1 MDDSFQFII
10 ESPQNTQGHKKR
22 PRLVTSCDN
31 CRLKKIK
38 CLQSTPE
45 GKCEACRA
53 AKIQCRFRDRERYFA
68 ERSRSIAGPGASSG
82 YNSSEQRPDSS
93 ADTFPVAS
101 TSSSNPAHSA
111 YSIPRSMSRS
121 PKASGIVGTDDNGS
135 VRYSPY
141 APDPRRS
148 VEYSHRHSSS
158 MSYTTSARQSPLNY
172 QSMSPSPSNSPMMYH
187 SRTQSNPNARQ
198 TPLFD
203 SSSPQHPSYSLM
215 TEFILLFFN
224 NLHQEYSF
232 IAYDDVYRDYTQ
244 RRMSPPLANC
254 IAAFAVRFSPNPDL
268 TVRGLHNVAET
279 YANSAKTAV
288 NAVSHIP
295 SVDTLHALMLLAWYE
310 YKANRINSFRDY
322 AQLST
327 RMSTQL
333 GYASASTGH
342 EGERRTQTMKSLYH
356 LQLVASQF
364 N

>member
-38 CLQSTPE
+38 CLQPTPE

-68 ERSRSIAGPGASSG
+68 ERSRSIAGPGASS
-82 YNSSEQRPDSS
+82 SEQRSTHFDS
-93 ADTFPVAS
+93 ADGFPVV
-101 TSSSNPAHSA
+101 SSSSSPALSS
-111 YSIPRSMSRS
+111 YSIPRSVSHS
-121 PKASGIVGTDDNGS
+121 PQANGVVGADDNGS

-158 MSYTTSARQSPLNY
+158 MSYNSSARQSPLSY

-187 SRTQSNPNARQ
+187 PRSQSNPNSRQ
-198 TPLFD
+198 VPLFD
-203 SSSPQHPSYSLM
+203 STSSHPSYSLM

-232 IAYDDVYRDYTQ
+232 VAYDDVYRDYNQ
-244 RRMSPPLANC
+244 RRMSTPLANC
-254 IAAFAVRFSPNPDL
+254 IAAFAVRFSTNPDL

-279 YANSAKTAV
+279 YATSAKTAV

-295 SVDTLHALMLLAWYE
+295 SVDTLHALMLMAWYE

-333 GYASASTGH
+333 GYATASSGH
-342 EGERRTQTMKSLYH
+342 EGERRTQTMKALYH
-356 LQLVASQF
+356 LQLVASQYH
-364 N
+364 

>member
-38 CLQSTPE
+38 CLQPTPE

-68 ERSRSIAGPGASSG
+68 ERSRSIAGPGAPSTPT
-82 YNSSEQRPDSS
+82 NNEQRSDTS
-93 ADTFPVAS
+93 ADAFSVAS
-101 TSSSNPAHSA
+101 SSSSLSHTS
-111 YSIPRSMSRS
+111 YSIPRSVSHS
-121 PKASGIVGTDDNGS
+121 PKASGIVGMDDNGS

-158 MSYTTSARQSPLNY
+158 VSYNTSARQSPLSY

-187 SRTQSNPNARQ
+187 SRTQSNPNPRQ
-198 TPLFD
+198 AHLFD
-203 SSSPQHPSYSLM
+203 STSPQHPSYSLM

-224 NLHQEYSF
+224 NLHQEYPF

-254 IAAFAVRFSPNPDL
+254 IAAFAVRFSTNPDL
-268 TVRGLHNVAET
+268 TARGLHNVAET

-310 YKANRINSFRDY
+310 YKANRINSFQDY
-322 AQLST
+322 AQLSA

-342 EGERRTQTMKSLYH
+342 EGERRTQTMKALY
-356 LQLVASQF
+356 QLRLISSQYH
-364 N
+364 

>member
-38 CLQSTPE
+38 CLQPTPE

-68 ERSRSIAGPGASSG
+68 ERSRSIAGPGASS
-82 YNSSEQRPDSS
+82 SEQRSTFFDA
-93 ADTFPVAS
+93 ADGFPVAS
-101 TSSSNPAHSA
+101 TSSSPALSS
-111 YSIPRSMSRS
+111 YSIPRSVSHS
-121 PKASGIVGTDDNGS
+121 PKANGVVGADDNGS

-158 MSYTTSARQSPLNY
+158 MSYNSSARQSPLSY

-187 SRTQSNPNARQ
+187 SRSQSNPNSRQ
-198 TPLFD
+198 VPLFD
-203 SSSPQHPSYSLM
+203 STSPLHPSYSLM

-232 IAYDDVYRDYTQ
+232 VAYDDVYRDYNQ

-254 IAAFAVRFSPNPDL
+254 IAAFAVRFSTNPDL

-279 YANSAKTAV
+279 YASNAKTAV

-295 SVDTLHALMLLAWYE
+295 SVDTLHALMLMAWYE

-333 GYASASTGH
+333 GYATASSGH
-342 EGERRTQTMKSLYH
+342 EGERRTQTMKALYH
-356 LQLVASQF
+356 LQLVASQYH
-364 N
+364 

>member
-38 CLQSTPE
+38 CLQPTPE

-68 ERSRSIAGPGASSG
+68 ERSRSIAGPGASS
-82 YNSSEQRPDSS
+82 SEQRSDSA
-93 ADTFPVAS
+93 ADGFPANGV
-101 TSSSNPAHSA
+101 
-111 YSIPRSMSRS
+111 
-121 PKASGIVGTDDNGS
+121 VGADDNGS

-158 MSYTTSARQSPLNY
+158 MSYNSSARQSPLSY

-187 SRTQSNPNARQ
+187 SRSQSNPNSRQ
-198 TPLFD
+198 VPLFD
-203 SSSPQHPSYSLM
+203 STSPQHPSYSLM

-232 IAYDDVYRDYTQ
+232 VAYDDVYRDYNQ
-244 RRMSPPLANC
+244 RRMSPSLANC
-254 IAAFAVRFSPNPDL
+254 IAAFAVRFSTNPDL

-279 YANSAKTAV
+279 YANNAKTAV

-295 SVDTLHALMLLAWYE
+295 SVDTLHALMLMAWYE

-333 GYASASTGH
+333 GYATASSGH
-342 EGERRTQTMKSLYH
+342 EGERRTQTMKALYH
-356 LQLVASQF
+356 LQLVASQYH
-364 N
+364 

>member
-38 CLQSTPE
+38 CLQPTPE
-45 GKCEACRA
+45 GKCEACRT

-68 ERSRSIAGPGASSG
+68 ERSRSIAGPGASSSSAV
-82 YNSSEQRPDSS
+82 YNSSEQRPDSP
-93 ADTFPVAS
+93 ADTFSVPT
-101 TSSSNPAHSA
+101 TSSVSTRQA
-111 YSIPRSMSRS
+111 YTIPRSVSHS
-121 PKASGIVGTDDNGS
+121 PKPSGIVGTDDNGS

-148 VEYSHRHSSS
+148 VEYGHRHSSS
-158 MSYTTSARQSPLNY
+158 LSYTTSARQSPLSY
-172 QSMSPSPSNSPMMYH
+172 QSISPSPSNSPMMYH
-187 SRTQSNPNARQ
+187 TRTQSNPNSRQ
-198 TPLFD
+198 VPLFD
-203 SSSPQHPSYSLM
+203 STSPQHPSYSLM

-244 RRMSPPLANC
+244 HRMSPPLANC
-254 IAAFAVRFSPNPDL
+254 IAAFAVRFSTNPDL
-268 TVRGLHNVAET
+268 TVRGLHNIAET
-279 YANSAKTAV
+279 YANSAKTAI

-310 YKANRINSFRDY
+310 YKANRINSM
-322 AQLST
+322 LSLLDT
-327 RMSTQL
+327 
-333 GYASASTGH
+333 SALFHTSGSVSRIRSIEYSDVYTARLC
-342 EGERRTQTMKSLYH
+342 ERQHWS
-356 LQLVASQF
+356 
-364 N
+364 